1 MTSHRALPDPAV
13 PDRALPD
20 PALPDPA
27 LAPYGPGIDPDGTD
41 GTSARPTSA
50 HSVVADSGGQLD
62 RLGLDADWRRAFEAA
77 RAVRIPDLPAVPARV
92 TRTDRGACDLLA
104 ASGPVRATWGADVLA
119 AVAHDPLAVPS
130 TGDWVRAQPWPDG
143 RVTVEAVLPRR
154 TAVVRAQASGTSS
167 GQVLAANVDVVA
179 VVEGLYPDPDLGRL
193 ERFLALAWE
202 SGAQPRVVLTKS
214 DLESDGEGLA
224 ADVAAQVAAGCP
236 VDVPVAHLGTGLD
249 GLRGV
254 LADGAT
260 VALVGASGVGKSTL
274 LNALLGREVMAT
286 RTLGAVHKGRH
297 TTVTR
302 ELHLAPGGGSVVD
315 TPGLRSVGLQGG
327 EGLADV
333 FTDVEDLAADCRFAD
348 CSHRQEPGCAVLAA
362 VEAGDLPERRLESW
376 RKLQREAA
384 WQARRVD
391 DRLARQE
398 QQIWRAR
405 ARALS
410 RAQRQ
415 RPPRP

>member
-1 MTSHRALPDPAV
+1 MTF
-13 PDRALPD
+13 D
-20 PALPDPA
+20 PALPFPAVDPQGL
-27 LAPYGPGIDPDGTD
+27 LA
-41 GTSARPTSA
+41 
-50 HSVVADSGGQLD
+50 
-62 RLGLDADWRRAFEAA
+62 RLGLDDAWLRAYEAA
-77 RAVRIPDLPAVPARV
+77 PTPHLPGRPAVPARV
-92 TRTDRGACDLLA
+92 TRTDRGACDLLTA
-104 ASGPVRATWGADVLA
+104 DGPERATWGADILA
-119 AVAHDPLAVPS
+119 AVAHDPLAMPS
-130 TGDWVRAQPWPDG
+130 TGDWVRAHTWPDG

-154 TAVVRAQASGTSS
+154 TAVVRAQASGTST

-179 VVEGLYPDPDLGRL
+179 VVEGLYPDPDLGRV

-202 SGAQPRVVLTKS
+202 SGAQPRLVLTKS
-214 DLESDGEGLA
+214 DLGPDGEGLA
-224 ADVAAQVAAGCP
+224 ADVAREVAAGCP
-236 VDVPVAHLGTGLD
+236 VDVPVAHAGTGLE
-249 GLRGV
+249 GLRAV

-274 LNALLGREVMAT
+274 LNALLGQDVMRT
-286 RTLGAVHKGRH
+286 RALGAVQKGRH

-302 ELHLAPGGGSVVD
+302 ELHLAPGGGAVVD

-327 EGLADV
+327 EGLAEV
-333 FTDVEDLAADCRFAD
+333 FTDVGDLAPECRFTD
-348 CSHRQEPGCAVLAA
+348 CSHRSEPGCAVLAA
-362 VEAGDLPERRLESW
+362 IEAGELPERRLESW

-405 ARALS
+405 AKAFS